1 MSDQV
6 SAYEVLQ
13 RLAKR
18 SLSHAQ
24 QLPSQID
31 TVEQWSGIGFSLLG
45 FHFVIPMDELTE
57 MLEIP
62 AHTRLPGVHPWIKG
76 VSNVRGRLLP
86 LFDLAAFY
94 AGSLSGHKKNQRLL
108 VLDNASIYAGLWVD
122 QVFGRQY
129 FDAETEM
136 TLKDTSL
143 PEGMRECVHSYYES
157 DGTRWLVFSAK
168 ALCEDSRF
176 LNVAVN

>member
-1 MSDQV
+1 MSNQG

-13 RLAKR
+13 SLAAR

-45 FHFVIPMDELTE
+45 FDFVVPMDELAE

-62 AHTRLPGVHPWIKG
+62 TYTRLPGVHSWVKG

-94 AGSLSGHKKNQRLL
+94 SGSLSGHKKHQRLL
-108 VLDNASIYAGLWVD
+108 VVDNPLIYAGLWVD
-122 QVFGRQY
+122 RVFGMQY
-129 FDAETEM
+129 FDADTK
-136 TLKDTSL
+136 KDTVDEPL
-143 PEGMRECVHSYYES
+143 PEGLRHVVDGFYELN
-157 DGTRWLVFSAK
+157 GRRWMVFSSQV
-168 ALCEDSRF
+168 LSQDPQF
-176 LNVAVN
+176 LNVAAN

>member
-1 MSDQV
+1 MSDQE
-6 SAYEVLQ
+6 SAYQLLQ
-13 RLAKR
+13 GLAAR

-45 FHFVIPMDELTE
+45 FDFVVPLDELAE

-62 AHTRLPGVHPWIKG
+62 AYTRLPGVHSWVKG
-76 VSNVRGRLLP
+76 VANVRGRLLP

-94 AGSLSGHKKNQRLL
+94 SGSLSGHKKHQRLL
-108 VLDNASIYAGLWVD
+108 VIDDSLIYAGLWVD
-122 QVFGRQY
+122 RVFGMQY
-129 FDAETEM
+129 FDAST
-136 TLKDTSL
+136 KVDSIDQNL
-143 PEGMRECVHSYYES
+143 PEGLVRAVDGYYELN
-157 DGTRWLVFSAK
+157 GRQWLVFSSQVLSK
-168 ALCEDSRF
+168 ESDF

>member
-6 SAYEVLQ
+6 SAYDVLQ
-13 RLAKR
+13 GLATR

-45 FHFVIPMDELTE
+45 LDFVVPMNELAE
-57 MLEIP
+57 MLEVP
-62 AHTRLPGVHPWIKG
+62 AYTRLPGVHPWVKG

-94 AGSLSGHKKNQRLL
+94 SGSLSGHKKHQRLL
-108 VLDNASIYAGLWVD
+108 VVDNQQVYAGLWVD
-122 QVFGRQY
+122 QVFGMQY
-129 FDAETEM
+129 FDASS
-136 TLKDTSL
+136 KVDNISVDL
-143 PEGMRECVHSYYES
+143 PSGLVKAVDGYYET
-157 DGTRWLVFSAK
+157 DGRQWMVFSSK
-168 ALCEDSRF
+168 VLSEDPHF
-176 LNVAVN
+176 LKVAVN